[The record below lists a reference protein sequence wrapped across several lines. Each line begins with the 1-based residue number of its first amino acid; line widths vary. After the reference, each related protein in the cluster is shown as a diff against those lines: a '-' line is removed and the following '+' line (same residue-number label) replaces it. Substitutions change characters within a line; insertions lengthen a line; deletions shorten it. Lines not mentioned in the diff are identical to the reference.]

1 MEVWQRDSNSHNHQH
16 GRGEGDTMESIR
28 RILAPILGTVWYII
42 FFWFYVSDSPP
53 STYHRQANRHQK
65 LRDWYRSRSEVD
77 IWLDALRRA
86 PTYERWENAALHLD
100 DLLGLNFWRN
110 TPTSNVYDYRLIA
123 ERTALIATA
132 RARGDINGLIDLL
145 RSGLVRNLGNITANK
160 LYNRAFAGTKT
171 AIENYI
177 TQVAEAIE
185 DIASLPTSAAEATA
199 MAAARAG
206 DPNYADVP
214 LPVMS
219 TQMKL
224 DFSHDTR
231 QAFGRTSLVLQGG
244 TIFGLCHLGVVKA
257 LFLRGLLPRIITGS
271 ETGALIAAL
280 VAIHT
285 EEELP
290 DILTGSGIDL
300 SAFAGKAIEPPLDNP
315 GFLGSFTG
323 SWTALVRR
331 VRRFRREGYFL
342 DMKVLEE
349 CVRANVGDLTFEEA
363 YQRSKRILNIIL
375 PTTQAGDR
383 PSLLNYITTP
393 NVVRPPPPPPPLPP
407 PLTTPQLVWTAAVAS
422 NGSAS
427 TLYGSRGTGILCKDA
442 HGQICPWESAL
453 PSSATAPSTP
463 PPPRR
468 RRPFSDRNSPLHRA
482 AALFNVNHFIISQAR
497 PYLLPFLQSDMHGP
511 SLPDGSATLA
521 LALRTLASELRH
533 RIAQLDALGVLPGRI
548 RRFLVDER
556 VPGPSVTLV
565 PEVTGRDFVRLLEV
579 PTPRGLE
586 YWIGKGER
594 SVWPAVAALRVRCVV
609 EMELEGTWYV
619 KYMIHLTPFSF
630 IRGHG

>member
-1 MEVWQRDSNSHNHQH
+1 M
-16 GRGEGDTMESIR
+16 
-28 RILAPILGTVWYII
+28 
-42 FFWFYVSDSPP
+42 
-53 STYHRQANRHQK
+53 
-65 LRDWYRSRSEVD
+65 D

-244 TIFGLCHLGVVKA
+244 TIFGLCHLGVVRA

-285 EEELP
+285 DEELP

-393 NVVRPPPPPPPLPP
+393 NVVRPPPLLPPSTPANPLPPPLTSPPSPPARLDSRRRLQRLRLDPLRLPRHRHPLQRRARPNLPLGIRPPLLLGHHHHPPAAAPPPPLLGPKLPPPPRRRPLQREPLHHLPSPPLPP
-407 PLTTPQLVWTAAVAS
+407 PLFAVRHAWPLPPGRQRDPRARAAHARVGA
-422 NGSAS
+422 
-427 TLYGSRGTGILCKDA
+427 
-442 HGQICPWESAL
+442 
-453 PSSATAPSTP
+453 APP
-463 PPPRR
+463 
-468 RRPFSDRNSPLHRA
+468 HRA
-482 AALFNVNHFIISQAR
+482 AGRL
-497 PYLLPFLQSDMHGP
+497 G
-511 SLPDGSATLA
+511 G
-521 LALRTLASELRH
+521 ASREDT
-533 RIAQLDALGVLPGRI
+533 Q
-548 RRFLVDER
+548 
-556 VPGPSVTLV
+556 VPG
-565 PEVTGRDFVRLLEV
+565 G
-579 PTPRGLE
+579 
-586 YWIGKGER
+586 
-594 SVWPAVAALRVRCVV
+594 
-609 EMELEGTWYV
+609 
-619 KYMIHLTPFSF
+619 
-630 IRGHG
+630 

>member
-1 MEVWQRDSNSHNHQH
+1 MEVWQRDSNSHNYQH

-28 RILAPILGTVWYII
+28 RILTPILGTVWYII

-300 SAFAGKAIEPPLDNP
+300 SAFAGKAIEPPMDNP

-393 NVVRPPPPPPPLPP
+393 NVVRPPSPPPPFPPPANHPPLPP
-407 PLTTPQLVWTAAVAS
+407 SSSGQPPSPPTAPPRP
-422 NGSAS
+422 S
-427 TLYGSRGTGILCKDA
+427 TA
-442 HGQICPWESAL
+442 PAAPE
-453 PSSATAPSTP
+453 SSAKTRTAKSAPGNPPSPPRP
-463 PPPRR
+463 PPLQ
-468 RRPFSDRNSPLHRA
+468 PLPPRA
-482 AALFNVNHFIISQAR
+482 AAAPSQTET
-497 PYLLPFLQSDMHGP
+497 PP
-511 SLPDGSATLA
+511 STAP
-521 LALRTLASELRH
+521 
-533 RIAQLDALGVLPGRI
+533 P
-548 RRFLVDER
+548 
-556 VPGPSVTLV
+556 PSST
-565 PEVTGRDFVRLLEV
+565 
-579 PTPRGLE
+579 
-586 YWIGKGER
+586 
-594 SVWPAVAALRVRCVV
+594 
-609 EMELEGTWYV
+609 
-619 KYMIHLTPFSF
+619 
-630 IRGHG
+630 

>member
-1 MEVWQRDSNSHNHQH
+1 
-16 GRGEGDTMESIR
+16 MESLR
-28 RILAPILGTVWYII
+28 RILVSVLGTVWYIV
-42 FFWFYVSDSPP
+42 FFWFY
-53 STYHRQANRHQK
+53 K

-100 DLLGLNFWRN
+100 DLIGLNFWRN

-145 RSGLVRNLGNITANK
+145 RSGLVRNLANITANK

-185 DIASLPTSAAEATA
+185 DIASLPTSTTEATA

-206 DPNYADVP
+206 DLNYADVP

-290 DILTGSGIDL
+290 DILTGNGIDL
-300 SAFAGKAIEPPLDNP
+300 SAFAGKAIEPPIDNP
-315 GFLGSFTG
+315 GFLGPFTG
-323 SWTALVRR
+323 SWTAMVRR

-383 PSLLNYITTP
+383 PFLLNYITTP
-393 NVVRPPPPPPPLPP
+393 NV
-407 PLTTPQLVWTAAVAS
+407 LVWTAAVAS
-422 NGSAS
+422 NGSHS

-442 HGQICPWESAL
+442 HGHICPWESAL
-453 PSSATAPSTP
+453 PSSSLTTTTP
-463 PPPRR
+463 PPPR

-511 SLPDGSATLA
+511 SATTDGSATLA

-533 RIAQLDALGVLPGRI
+533 RIAQLDALGLLPARI

-565 PEVTGRDFVRLLEV
+565 PDVTARDFVRLLEV

-586 YWIGKGER
+586 HWIGKGER

-609 EMELEGTWYV
+609 EMELERTYQAARRV
-619 KYMIHLTPFSF
+619 KPGREGVVGRAGRAEDAGPGPRQRARSTGGEGGS
-630 IRGHG
+630 GS

>member
-1 MEVWQRDSNSHNHQH
+1 MAVKGDNNVHHHQH
-16 GRGEGDTMESIR
+16 SIAKGEGKGNTMESVR
-28 RILAPILGTVWYII
+28 RTLVPILGTVWYIV
-42 FFWFYVSDSPP
+42 FFWFY
-53 STYHRQANRHQK
+53 K

-77 IWLDALRRA
+77 IWLDALRNA

-110 TPTSNVYDYRLIA
+110 TPTSNDYDYRLIA

-132 RARGDINGLIDLL
+132 RERGDINGLIDLL

-171 AIENYI
+171 AIENYV

-300 SAFAGKAIEPPLDNP
+300 SAFAGKAIDPAPDNNH
-315 GFLGSFTG
+315 GLLGSFAG

-375 PTTQAGDR
+375 PAAQSGDR
-383 PSLLNYITTP
+383 PSLLNHITTP
-393 NVVRPPPPPPPLPP
+393 NV
-407 PLTTPQLVWTAAVAS
+407 LVWTAAVAS
-422 NGSAS
+422 NS
-427 TLYGSRGTGILCKDA
+427 TTPRLYGAARTGILCRSA
-442 HGQICPWESAL
+442 RGLIVPWDSAL
-453 PSSATAPSTP
+453 PSSTP
-463 PPPRR
+463 RHRGPP
-468 RRPFSDRNSPLHRA
+468 RPFSDRNSPLHRA
-482 AALFNVNHFIISQAR
+482 AALFNVNHFIVSQAR

-511 SLPDGSATLA
+511 GGGPASSAPQLCV
-521 LALRTLASELRH
+521 REVRH
-533 RIAQLDALGVLPGRI
+533 RVAQLDTLGLLPARI

-565 PEVTGRDFVRLLEV
+565 PEVTARDFVRLLEV
-579 PTPRGLE
+579 PTRGGLE

-594 SVWPAVAALRVRCVV
+594 SVWPAVAALRVRGVV
-609 EMELEGTWYV
+609 EGELERVYQAARRVKPEVGGGGKVGGRGTG
-619 KYMIHLTPFSF
+619 KRRAQST
-630 IRGHG
+630 GGGE